1 MVRLSRLDQLRA
13 ELKEVSAQ
21 QQDLASRADDLRGE
35 IIPLAEADHRKRVR
49 GALGAY
55 VTASFIGKDTPS
67 YGDHVTIVECR
78 TKYVLVD
85 AGKQG
90 KWRLSYKHLSLDPP
104 TGTALRLGRA
114 LSSLNE
120 GSE

>member
-1 MVRLSRLDQLRA
+1 MARLRRLDQLRA

-21 QQDLASRADDLRGE
+21 QQVLASRSDDLRGE
-35 IIPLAEADHRKRVR
+35 IEPLAEAEHRKRVR

-55 VTASFIGKDTPS
+55 LTANFIGKDTPS
-67 YGDHVTIVECR
+67 YGDHVTIVQCR
-78 TKYVLVD
+78 TKYVIVD

-90 KWRLSYKHLSLDPP
+90 RWRLSYKNLSLDPP
-104 TGTALRLGRA
+104 SGTILRLGRA
-114 LSSLNE
+114 LGSLNE

>member
-1 MVRLSRLDQLRA
+1 MARLNRLDQLRA

-21 QQDLASRADDLRGE
+21 QQDLASRADNLRGE
-35 IIPLAEADHRKRVR
+35 IQPLEEADHRKRVR

-67 YGDHVTIVECR
+67 YGDHVTIVQCR

-90 KWRLSYKHLSLDPP
+90 KWQLSYKHLSLDPP
-104 TGTALRLGRA
+104 TGTMLRIDRA
-114 LSSLNE
+114 LQSLNE

>member
-1 MVRLSRLDQLRA
+1 MPRMNRLQQLRS
-13 ELKEVSAQ
+13 ELKEVSEQ
-21 QQDLASRADDLRGE
+21 QQTLASRCDDLRGE
-35 IIPLAEADHRKRVR
+35 IQPLAEAEHRKGIR

-55 VTASFIGKDTPS
+55 VTASFIGKDSLS

-78 TKYVLVD
+78 TKYVTVD
-85 AGKQG
+85 AGKMG

-104 TGTALRLGRA
+104 TGTMLRIGRA
-114 LSSLNE
+114 LDSLNE

>member
-1 MVRLSRLDQLRA
+1 MARLSRLDQLRA
-13 ELKEVSAQ
+13 DLKDVSAQ
-21 QQDLASRADDLRGE
+21 QQTLASRADDLRGQ
-35 IIPLAEADHRKRVR
+35 IKPLAEADHRKRVR

-67 YGDHVTIVECR
+67 YGDHVTIVQCR
-78 TKYVLVD
+78 TKYVIVD

-90 KWRLSYKHLSLDPP
+90 RWRLAYKHLSLDPP
-104 TGTALRLGRA
+104 SGTMLRLDRA
-114 LSSLNE
+114 LDSLNE

>member
-1 MVRLSRLDQLRA
+1 MPRANRLDQLRA
-13 ELKEVSAQ
+13 ELKEVSEQ
-21 QQDLASRADDLRGE
+21 QQTLASRSDDLRGE
-35 IIPLAEADHRKRVR
+35 IQPLAEAAHRKRVR

-67 YGDHVTIVECR
+67 YGDHVTIVQCR

-85 AGKQG
+85 AGTFG
-90 KWRLSYKHLSLDPP
+90 RWRLSYKQLSLDPP
-104 TGTALRLGRA
+104 TGTMLRLSRA
-114 LSSLNE
+114 LGSLNE

>member
-1 MVRLSRLDQLRA
+1 MARLSRLDQLRA
-13 ELKEVSAQ
+13 ELKDVSAQ
-21 QQDLASRADDLRGE
+21 QQVLASRADDIRGE
-35 IIPLAEADHRKRVR
+35 IQPLAESEHRKAIR

-67 YGDHVTIVECR
+67 YGDHVTIVQCR
-78 TKYVLVD
+78 TKYVIVD

-90 KWRLSYKHLSLDPP
+90 RWRLSYKNLNIDPP
-104 TGTALRLGRA
+104 SGTMVRMGRA
-114 LSSLNE
+114 LDSLNE